1 MYLQINSD
9 AKKVYLAQTIIILP
23 LQIGGVILLFLEE
36 RTGASGLMLIH
47 LSSVETLKLFS
58 HHVSIENFDAKG
70 KSWSQCIDHGLYIVQ
85 LHTLIMITLDRVLA
99 VKLLMRYRVVV
110 TRKRTCLLFIPG
122 WILGIGYAVLYWLA
136 SNHGMAISYIVLD
149 SSISIFFIVSYTY
162 IILKIKNVRKK
173 TSETS
178 THHSNA
184 QSVRYHVPLIIVLS
198 YACFYLIPDI
208 IIATGALVLTEWFYV
223 IWDMILIANPL
234 AYMFGTESVRHRLLR
249 MFTCNS
255 ET

>member
-1 MYLQINSD
+1 MYPQKD
-9 AKKVYLAQTIIILP
+9 KDVKKVHLAQIMIVLP
-23 LQIGGVILLFLEE
+23 LQIGGMILLFLEE
-36 RTGASGLMLIH
+36 RFGASGLMLIH

-58 HHVSIENFDAKG
+58 HHVSIANFDAHG
-70 KSWSQCIDHGLYIVQ
+70 KSWSHFVDNGLYIVQ

-110 TRKRTCLLFIPG
+110 TRKKACLLFIPG
-122 WILGIGYAVLYWLA
+122 WILGICYSFISLFA
-136 SNHGMAISYIVLD
+136 SNHEMAISYIVLD

-162 IILKIKNVRKK
+162 IILKIKSVRNN

-184 QSVRYHVPLIIVLS
+184 KTFRYHVPLIIVLS
-198 YACFYLIPDI
+198 YACFYLIPDLRM
-208 IIATGALVLTEWFYV
+208 ATRVLVSKEWLYV

-234 AYMFGTESVRHRLLR
+234 TYMFGIESVRHRLLR
-249 MFTCNS
+249 IFTCS
-255 ET
+255 S